1 MTLIG
6 REGDRRITM
15 EEVADPA
22 CRFNYEMA
30 CASANVCPEL
40 SGLRKEKNCKGR
52 YSTVY

>member
-30 CASANVCPEL
+30 CGISKRVP
-40 SGLRKEKNCKGR
+40 RI
-52 YSTVY
+52 YPD